1 MMEKQGAGAGAFRR
15 CSCSRCALFSQTEFG
30 NDRAVT
36 LDVHILQIVE
46 QISSVADHLLQTA
59 AAVIV
64 LLVRF
69 EVFGQVVDAGSE
81 DRDLDLGGS
90 RITFVNGV
98 LLDECL
104 LFVFEH
110 GFLHLSKNIFSMRLT
125 PPKVG
130 EDPENPVRSV
140 QPGQRHT
147 GILYHI
153 VLNL

>member
-1 MMEKQGAGAGAFRR
+1 MEKRGAGAGAFRH
-15 CSCSRCALFSQTEFG
+15 CSCSRCALFSQTEFV

-110 GFLHLSKNIFSMRLT
+110 GFFTFQKIFLMRLT

-130 EDPENPVRSV
+130 EDPKDSVRSI
-140 QPGQRHT
+140 QPSQRHT

-153 VLNL
+153 ATRL